1 VRLVEVGWGGRW
13 YVVGASVSGRHW
25 YFGGRWGKEAGWLVE
40 GRFWFGDV
48 RKGWR

>member
-1 VRLVEVGWGGRW
+1 
-13 YVVGASVSGRHW
+13 VVGTGSLVVVG
-25 YFGGRWGKEAGWLVE
+25 GKEPGWLVE